1 MRRSLAGLFL
11 FALTLGLLAV
21 GGNTI
26 YSALQDKWAKESK
39 QKPHQERVFSV
50 NVITAKAVNL
60 VPVMTAFGEI
70 RSQRTLDIRAAS
82 TGMIINLAPEFVE
95 GGTVKSGADQ
105 AVLSRRQVLQAAEA
119 RQTRANTRLARQKIN
134 LTDGERHLADTKIQ
148 AKFSGSL
155 SNVTVVQGALVTKNE
170 RLAQLVDA
178 HALEVSFRLS
188 TGQHARLLG
197 PDDALIHG
205 KIEVALDVLG
215 VNMLAT
221 GRISRE
227 SAVVAEGL
235 SGRLLFATL
244 NDARGFRPGDF
255 VTVRINEP
263 ELIWV
268 VSLPAAD
275 TARTVLLVG
284 PDGRLE
290 LQQVELLRKQG
301 NAVIVRSDAI
311 LGREV
316 VLARSPL
323 LGAGIKVK
331 VLRAGPEKPQGAQLL
346 NLSDTRRARLVA
358 FIETNKQMSK
368 EAKARI
374 LTQLSKEMV
383 PLGTVERIESRM
395 GG

>member
-1 MRRSLAGLFL
+1 M
-11 FALTLGLLAV
+11 
-21 GGNTI
+21 
-26 YSALQDKWAKESK
+26 
-39 QKPHQERVFSV
+39 
-50 NVITAKAVNL
+50 
-60 VPVMTAFGEI
+60 
-70 RSQRTLDIRAAS
+70 
-82 TGMIINLAPEFVE
+82 
-95 GGTVKSGADQ
+95 
-105 AVLSRRQVLQAAEA
+105 
-119 RQTRANTRLARQKIN
+119 
-134 LTDGERHLADTKIQ
+134 
-148 AKFSGSL
+148 
-155 SNVTVVQGALVTKNE
+155 
-170 RLAQLVDA
+170 
-178 HALEVSFRLS
+178 
-188 TGQHARLLG
+188 
-197 PDDALIHG
+197 
-205 KIEVALDVLG
+205 
-215 VNMLAT
+215 
-221 GRISRE
+221 
-227 SAVVAEGL
+227 
-235 SGRLLFATL
+235 
-244 NDARGFRPGDF
+244 
-255 VTVRINEP
+255 RINEP
-263 ELIWV
+263 ELIGV
-268 VSLPAAD
+268 VSLPAAAVD